1 MLDFQLFGGRSG
13 APHLV
18 NVAMHAISAL
28 LLFVFLRRVTDMSLA
43 KRVCGFGVCV
53 APIAC
58 GIRRVDRGA
67 KGRSLHT
74 FLDADALCISAGRYA
89 LVAAMFCCGLMS
101 KPMIVTF
108 PFVALLLDEWP
119 LRRFR
124 SQPARRLILE
134 KVPLV
139 ALSLCASVVAY
150 MAQSRQGVVNA
161 LAQVP
166 LSVRAG
172 NAFVSY
178 FLYLRDFVWPAN
190 LAVFYPYVERP
201 AWQMIA
207 AALAIAGA
215 TALAARN
222 IRRRPY
228 ISVGWFWY
236 LGTLI
241 PVIGLIQVGAQSRAD
256 RYTYIPLIGISIVA
270 AWGAVELF
278 ERRGWNRRPLAS
290 GASDVS
296 VAWAVLAWND
306 VAYWRNSSTLFTHA
320 LEVTDANYVAYNNL
334 GAALRHD
341 GNIPGAI
348 DNFEHVVAIRPD
360 DAEAQDNLGEAL
372 TAGGKM
378 DDAEPHLVQ
387 AIRLRPSFAKA
398 HVDLGAVLLRTG
410 HAAEA
415 ESQYRLAV
423 EFDPADA
430 AAQYGLG
437 GVLLSQGREQEAMAR
452 LQQAL
457 PLLSAQ
463 FEMNPDDVDQHYNL
477 GTVYG
482 MLARADD
489 AIAEFSHAVRLRPGD
504 AQARFNL
511 GTALASRN
519 RLSEA
524 QAEFAEA
531 VRLIPDYAAAHFNLA
546 RVLVALRRKEDAIGE
561 YQETLRLNPENA
573 DARRELE
580 AIVGLAAR

>member
-1 MLDFQLFGGRSG
+1 
-13 APHLV
+13 V
-18 NVAMHAISAL
+18 NVALHAISAL
-28 LLFVFLRRVTDMSLA
+28 LLFVFLRRVTDTSW
-43 KRVCGFGVCV
+43 RSTFV
-53 APIAC
+53 AVAFALHPLHVESVAWIAE
-58 GIRRVDRGA
+58 RKDV
-67 KGRSLHT
+67 
-74 FLDADALCISAGRYA
+74 LCTLFWMLTLYAYARYTERPSAGRYA

-119 LRRFR
+119 LRRFQ

-134 KVPLV
+134 KVPLI

-150 MAQSRQGVVNA
+150 IAQSRQGVVNA

-166 LSVRAG
+166 LAVRTG

-207 AALAIAGA
+207 AALAIATA
-215 TALAARN
+215 TALAAQN

-241 PVIGLIQVGAQSRAD
+241 PVIGLIQVGSQSRAD
-256 RYTYIPLIGISIVA
+256 RYTYIPLIGISIIV

-278 ERRGWNRRPLAS
+278 ERRGWNRRLLAS
-290 GASDVS
+290 GAAGVC
-296 VAWAVLAWND
+296 VVWAVLSWSD
-306 VAYWRNSSTLFTHA
+306 VVYWRNSATLFTHA
-320 LEVTDANYVAYNNL
+320 LEVTDANYIAYNNL

-341 GNIPGAI
+341 GNIPEAI

-372 TAGGKM
+372 TAAGKM
-378 DDAEPHLVQ
+378 GDAEPHLVQ

-398 HVDLGAVLLRTG
+398 HVDLGAVLLQEG
-410 HAAEA
+410 HTAEA
-415 ESQYRLAV
+415 ESQYRIAV
-423 EFDPADA
+423 ESDPADA

-437 GVLLSQGREQEAMAR
+437 GVLMRQGEHQEGLAH

-457 PLLSAQ
+457 PLLRAQ
-463 FEMNPDDVDQHYNL
+463 VAMNPEDVDGHYNL

-482 MLARADD
+482 MLGRADE
-489 AIAEFSHAVRLRPGD
+489 AIAEFSQAIRLRPGD

-524 QAEFAEA
+524 AAEFAAA
-531 VRLIPDYAAAHFNLA
+531 VHLLPDYAAAHFNLA
-546 RVLVALRRKEDAIGE
+546 RILVALGRKEDAIGE
-561 YQETLRLNPENA
+561 YRETLRLNPENA

-580 AIVGLAAR
+580 AIAGSSAR